1 MTTIGA
7 YEAKTHL
14 SELLERASAGEE
26 FIIAKHGHALARL
39 VPADQT
45 AASVSGTIDA
55 IIDARA
61 SFELRGDLRKHIEE
75 GRRA

>member
-26 FIIAKHGHALARL
+26 FIIAKHGRALARL
-39 VPADQT
+39 GPAGGQRPP
-45 AASVSGTIDA
+45 ALGVIDA
-55 IIDARA
+55 IIDARRGI
-61 SFELRGDLRKHIEE
+61 ELGGDLRALIEE
-75 GRRA
+75 GRA